1 MKAYVGIIILGAF
14 VLLAL
19 LAYMVTY
26 TVSSTEMTL
35 VTTFGKVDPDR
46 VYDGRDTAQA
56 GLKFKWPR
64 PAETLYR
71 YDARIQQFENA
82 LSEISTRDG
91 SQVNVTMFCQW
102 RVSDPVVFHTSVKT
116 VEVAE
121 AQLRERL
128 TAAQND
134 LVGQMNMEELINT
147 DPKRMKL
154 QTIET
159 RIVERLGEDMTD
171 LYGIDV
177 VMVGFRTLGLPES
190 TTKTVI
196 QAMKDER
203 QAEIKK
209 YRARGTSLAAAI
221 RSRARSASDTIMA
234 FAELKAETIRTEG
247 YRQSAQR
254 YQQYAANPEFAMF
267 LRSLESLRRE
277 LKNQTVILLDG
288 SKIPAVKFFKDGPS
302 VNTGL
307 PTQP

>member
-1 MKAYVGIIILGAF
+1 MKAYVGIIILGVF

-35 VTTFGKVDPDR
+35 VTRFGKVDADR
-46 VYDGRDTAQA
+46 VYDGRDPSQA

-71 YDARIQQFENA
+71 YDARTQVFENA
-82 LSEISTRDG
+82 LSEIGTKDG
-91 SQVNVTMFCQW
+91 AQITVTMFCQW
-102 RVSDPVVFHTSVKT
+102 RIVDPVLFHTSVST

-128 TAAQND
+128 ESVQNH
-134 LVGQMNMEELINT
+134 LIGQHNMDELINT
-147 DPKRMKL
+147 DPARMKL
-154 QTIET
+154 HVIEEQ
-159 RIVERLGEDMTD
+159 VAQRLRTD
-171 LYGIDV
+171 LTDVYGVDI

-190 TTKTVI
+190 TSKTVL
-196 QAMKDER
+196 QAMSDER
-203 QAEIKK
+203 QAEIKS
-209 YRARGTSLAAAI
+209 YRARGSSLAQAI
-221 RSRARSASDTIMA
+221 RSRARSAQDTILA
-234 FAELKAETIRTEG
+234 FAQLKAENIRTEG

-267 LRSLESLRRE
+267 LRSLESLREE
-277 LKNQTVILLDG
+277 LTNQTVILLDG

-302 VNTGL
+302 VGPSL